1 MASTLEQTTAL
12 ELNDKFLSLPDFY
25 CAICKN
31 ILIAPIVLVANIGNV
46 CGSCKK
52 KIDPSDPFIINTALE
67 NILRHLKL
75 PCRYQENGCK
85 DTVDYQNLQA
95 HETKCIYRDCTCPL
109 SNFTNCDWHGHASA
123 LGEHFDDSHPT
134 SVKRQ
139 TGNQPLLVDID
150 ISKTAN
156 NITLLLTKNER
167 FLLTVMC
174 DLTTN
179 KLWYSMYYIGNSEK
193 SADFHYN
200 IEQIGHENRSIKFE
214 SKLAVLPDSEFSKG
228 INENSALSFDLSFL
242 KQIIQENTGF
252 TSAIQILSLNSEH
265 GELDEKLL
273 NFFECPICN
282 NFMKPPI
289 HQCLSGHSVCSNCRP
304 KLGQCPTCRSSFGN
318 TRNYTLEALSSGV
331 HYPCTYR
338 DLGCVISLPPT
349 QIIQHEGECALRP
362 YTCPLKDV
370 LLCHWEGTHSTI
382 STHLKACHSEKVKFT
397 NHLKTT
403 LVFSFDHVQYD
414 VYCLVTYG
422 EVFRVWFR
430 HDVGDQN
437 GYWAVQLVGSK
448 NEAKN
453 YKFEIGLVD
462 PRNEHRMLVRSDLC
476 HDVTSQFNIFNNCS
490 VPVNV
495 ISGFSVNGQ
504 MRYFCK
510 IIKINKGG

>member
-1 MASTLEQTTAL
+1 MARALEETSV
-12 ELNDKFLSLPDFY
+12 ELNDQLLSLPDFN
-25 CAICKN
+25 CAMCKN

-52 KIDPSDPFIINTALE
+52 KIDPSDPFIANPALE

-75 PCRYQENGCK
+75 HCKYHDNGCK
-85 DTVDYQNLQA
+85 EKIDYQNIEM
-95 HETKCIYRDCTCPL
+95 HELKCIYRDCTCPM
-109 SNFTNCDWHGHASA
+109 SYFNNCDWHGHATL
-123 LGEHFDDSHPT
+123 LGEHFDDCHPNNI
-134 SVKRQ
+134 KRQ
-139 TGNQPLLVDID
+139 SANSSIYVQID
-150 ISKTAN
+150 ISKSAHS
-156 NITLLLTKNER
+156 IMLLLTKNDK
-167 FLLTVMC
+167 FLLNVMC
-174 DLTTN
+174 DLASN
-179 KLWYSMYYIGNSEK
+179 KLWYSMYYIGNAEK
-193 SADFHYN
+193 SSDFHYN
-200 IEQIGHENRSIKFE
+200 IEQIGQENRSIKFE
-214 SKLAVLPDSEFSKG
+214 SKLAVLPDSEFTKETN
-228 INENSALSFDLSFL
+228 INSALSFDLSFL
-242 KQIIQENTGF
+242 KQIIQEDQHF
-252 TSAIQILSLNSEH
+252 ISVIQILSSNSES
-265 GELDEKLL
+265 GVLDEKLL
-273 NFFECPICN
+273 NFLECPICS

-289 HQCLSGHSVCSNCRP
+289 LQCLSGHSICSTCRP

-318 TRNYTLEALSSGV
+318 TRNYSLEAVSSGV
-331 HYPCTYR
+331 RYPCVYR
-338 DLGCVISLPPT
+338 DFGCVVTMPPT
-349 QIIQHEGECALRP
+349 QIIQHEGECPVRP

-370 LLCHWEGTHSTI
+370 LLCHWEGTHSNI

-453 YKFEIGLVD
+453 YKFEIGLID
-462 PRNEHRMLVRSDLC
+462 SRNEHRTLVRSDLC
-476 HDVTSQFNIFNNCS
+476 IDVTSQFNIFNNCS

-504 MRYFCK
+504 MKYFCK
-510 IIKINKGG
+510 IIKLNK